1 MMPRNEYA
9 ELKHR
14 VQQAGLLE
22 KDPRVATRAIL
33 INFALFALCV
43 AIFAWFRNGWIV
55 ALNAVFLSFISGQ
68 WGFVMHESGH
78 RQMFHRS
85 WLNVT
90 VGMLHA
96 NLLLGISYGYWVRKH
111 NQHHAHPNHEDHDPD
126 IDIPVLAFSAE
137 QALEKR
143 GIARFIVKHQALF
156 FLPLLCFQATSM
168 HLYAIYILMKEP
180 PRYRW
185 LELGLIAIH
194 WMVYIG
200 VPLFFLGP
208 WLTLLIV
215 LVRQALSGLYMASVF
230 APNHKGMLI
239 VDDGMELDFL
249 RMQVLTARNI
259 VSHPVTDMWY
269 GGLNYQ
275 IEHHLFPTV
284 PRNKQ
289 RQLQGIIKT
298 FCAERNIAYYETS
311 MINSYREILQYLHEV
326 GAPLREPDAPLLSR
340 QG

>member
-1 MMPRNEYA
+1 MSRNEYA
-9 ELKHR
+9 ELKQR

-22 KDPRVATRAIL
+22 KQPLAATAAIL
-33 INFALFALCV
+33 FNFALLALCI
-43 AIFAWFRNGWIV
+43 AIFAWFRNPWIV

-68 WGFVMHESGH
+68 LGFVMHESGH
-78 RQMFHRS
+78 RQMFRHS
-85 WLNVT
+85 WLNVV

-126 IDIPVLAFSAE
+126 IDIPILAFSPE

-143 GIARFIVKHQALF
+143 GLARFIVKYQAFL
-156 FLPLLCFQATSM
+156 FLPLLFFQATSM
-168 HLYAIYILMKEP
+168 HMYAIYILIKEP

-185 LELGLIAIH
+185 LELGLIALH
-194 WMVYIG
+194 WALYIG
-200 VPLFFLGP
+200 LPLYFLGP
-208 WLTLLIV
+208 WLTLIIV

-230 APNHKGMLI
+230 APNHKGML
-239 VDDGMELDFL
+239 VVNDDMELDFL

-259 VSHPVTDMWY
+259 TSHPITDMWY

-284 PRNKQ
+284 PRIKQ

-311 MINSYREILQYLHEV
+311 MLNSYREILQSLHEV
-326 GAPLREPDAPLLSR
+326 SAPLRTPKAPLLPH

>member
-1 MMPRNEYA
+1 MPRNEYA
-9 ELKHR
+9 ELKLR

-22 KDPRVATRAIL
+22 KQPVAATLAIL
-33 INFALFALCV
+33 LNFALLALCI
-43 AIFAWFRNGWIV
+43 AIFAWSRNPWIV

-78 RQMFHRS
+78 RQMFRRS
-85 WLNVT
+85 WLNVA

-126 IDIPVLAFSAE
+126 IDIPILAFSPE

-143 GIARFIVKHQALF
+143 GVARWIVKYQAFL
-156 FLPLLCFQATSM
+156 FLPLLFFQATSM
-168 HLYAIYILMKEP
+168 HVYALYILIKDP
-180 PRYRW
+180 PRQRW
-185 LELGLIAIH
+185 LELGLIAAH
-194 WMVYIG
+194 WLLYIG
-200 VPLFFLGP
+200 APLYFLGP
-208 WLTLLIV
+208 WLTLIIV
-215 LVRQALSGLYMASVF
+215 VVRQALSGLYMASVF

-239 VDDGMELDFL
+239 VDDAMEIDFL

-259 VSHPVTDMWY
+259 TSHPVTDMWY

-284 PRNKQ
+284 PRTKQ
-289 RQLQGIIKT
+289 RQLQGIIKA
-298 FCAERNIAYYETS
+298 FCAERNIPYYETS
-311 MINSYREILQYLHEV
+311 MLNSYREILQYLHQIS
-326 GAPLREPDAPLLSR
+326 APLRTPKAPLLPR
-340 QG
+340 EG